1 MTNSPGRGMKLTS
14 DKKIILTVGSDVY
27 EAGMWDHHK
36 MIISILRKTFT
47 KGKPKTYFI
56 GAKKID
62 QDSFNETLKIRV
74 SRPNLSSEVFLRH
87 INPR

>member
-1 MTNSPGRGMKLTS
+1 
-14 DKKIILTVGSDVY
+14 
-27 EAGMWDHHK
+27 

-47 KGKPKTYFI
+47 KGKPMYFI